1 MRMAVEECPITGP
14 DLQEK
19 LEMSRAG
26 AEMQPIRTV
35 KCPVCGFYLLD
46 VSGRDHC
53 YIRVKCRKCKFD
65 EMIDTALFRT
75 MKSRQRKRLL
85 TYSQRLAEELQR

>member
-1 MRMAVEECPITGP
+1 MQKAVEGYVVFSPE
-14 DLQEK
+14 LQEK
-19 LEMSRAG
+19 LEMSKAG
-26 AEMQPIRTV
+26 AQAKPIRTL
-35 KCPVCGFYLLD
+35 KCPVCGLHLLD
-46 VSGRDHC
+46 VSGQDHY